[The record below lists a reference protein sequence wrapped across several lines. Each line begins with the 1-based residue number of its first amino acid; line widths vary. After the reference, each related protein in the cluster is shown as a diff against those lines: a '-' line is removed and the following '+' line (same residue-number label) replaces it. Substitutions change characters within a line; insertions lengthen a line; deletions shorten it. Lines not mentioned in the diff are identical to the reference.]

1 MGAQHWTNDDLGYE
15 GWLSAH
21 PHGFMANLNYRSGG
35 HYFRIHRA
43 THNLPD
49 RSNLNS
55 VNPRTG
61 RKYSKVTAET
71 ITELI
76 AWARERLPT
85 LVLGDSNYCKTCAP
99 RWPKGA

>member
-1 MGAQHWTNDDLGYE
+1 MAIIHWINDDSGYE

-21 PHGFMANLNYRSGG
+21 PHGFMANLNNPPGG

-49 RSNLNS
+49 RSKPNS

-61 RKYSKVTAET
+61 RQYSKVTAET
-71 ITELI
+71 IAELI
-76 AWARERLPT
+76 AWAAVNLPA
-85 LVLGDSNYCKTCAP
+85 LKELGEPNYCKACAP
-99 RWPKGA
+99 RG